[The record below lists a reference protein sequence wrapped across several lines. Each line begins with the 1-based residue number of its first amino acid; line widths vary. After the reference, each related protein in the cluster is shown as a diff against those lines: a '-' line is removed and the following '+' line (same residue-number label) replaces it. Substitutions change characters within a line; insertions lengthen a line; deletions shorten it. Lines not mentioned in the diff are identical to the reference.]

1 LTCHLIS
8 PYCLAHSWRAASW
21 SCRGSATRRRKF
33 TYSEKMCEEVAGK
46 AAYPLRLGG
55 TVTLVTHAAAE
66 KAGLKQVR
74 QPISAIAG
82 LSSGCTMVDS
92 YYMVPV
98 IDRDNKVRSVKAM
111 GLNRIATLAAT
122 DVPADIE
129 RRFLQTKGF
138 GKRLA
143 RPAGDVKR
151 C

>member
-1 LTCHLIS
+1 
-8 PYCLAHSWRAASW
+8 
-21 SCRGSATRRRKF
+21 
-33 TYSEKMCEEVAGK
+33 
-46 AAYPLRLGG
+46 
-55 TVTLVTHAAAE
+55 
-66 KAGLKQVR
+66 
-74 QPISAIAG
+74 
-82 LSSGCTMVDS
+82 MVDS